1 MQRPKVAVVT
11 PGSFVIPSPRSS
23 SVERVIACMVPL
35 ASHVLQAQ
43 IYGIKGT
50 ETPDHGDVDGVPC
63 MRYTRGA
70 GYIPEVIADLKRWS
84 PAVVDVHN
92 RPTAAHAIREALP
105 DSRVVLTL
113 HSTTFIREPHLKR
126 EDIGRLLLPLDRI
139 VVNSAYLGASVAANS
154 PAVVRERIV
163 VNNLG
168 IHPGDFLPRWTPV
181 GEAVRAARL
190 DDFGWSGRRI
200 VLYAGRLMP
209 GKGVHR
215 LLQALRRVVRACPD
229 VLLLIAGSAYYG
241 HDRLTPY
248 TASLRRQMRKLRLE
262 KHVRF
267 LDYVPHPAL
276 ASLYQLADVAVVPS
290 VEDEAFGLVNL
301 EAMAAEMPVV
311 ASRIGG
317 IPEVVRHGE
326 TGWLVDPSPGERE
339 MAAAIIGLLR
349 QTGLR
354 RRMGEAGL
362 GEVRRRF
369 LWQHS
374 AQRWAQM
381 MLDCVTE

>member
-35 ASHVLQAQ
+35 ASHMLQAQ
-43 IYGIKGT
+43 IYGIKGA

-63 MRYTRGA
+63 MRYTQGA
-70 GYIPEVIADLKRWS
+70 GYIPKVIADLKRWS

-92 RPTAAHAIREALP
+92 RPKAAYAIREALP

-126 EDIGRLLLPLDRI
+126 EDVGRLLLPLDRI
-139 VVNSAYLGASVAANS
+139 VVNSAYLGAIVAANS

-190 DDFGWSGRRI
+190 DDFGWPGRRI

-215 LLQALRRVVRACPD
+215 LLKALRRVVRACPD
-229 VLLLIAGSAYYG
+229 VLLLIAGSAFYG

-248 TASLRRQMRKLRLE
+248 TASLHRLMRKLRLG
-262 KHVRF
+262 KHVQF

-317 IPEVVRHGE
+317 IPEVVQHGE
-326 TGWLVDPSPGERE
+326 TGWLIDPSPEERE
-339 MAAAIIGLLR
+339 MAAAIIRLLR
-349 QTGLR
+349 QTDLR